1 MKPLLGNYFYED
13 TMESFDLRDLVEDE
27 VEHNNLDKAI
37 VDKAIRYIKDN
48 ERLLQM
54 LDLIVAEAISCC

>member
-13 TMESFDLRDLVEDE
+13 EMESFDLRDLVEDE